1 MLFYREAGVFS
12 FIELSTARLC
22 SPKEMC
28 FYGGEKGRVSQ
39 TALTTEK
46 KTRRILTTEKE
57 TREHKRDDLLSALS
71 APHNNALIGTEGI
84 SQVMSINPTKT
95 KWQFIYFIHFIL
107 LQTPICLTFLSTL
120 SFYLKIKKKSVFS
133 CGSCGNPLCT
143 QLFPSIHSESRI
155 DDSAAVKMA
164 PKDATSCWLT
174 PVPNVA
180 FPIGGLLHR
189 SVVQH
194 CPEHFVTCIL
204 SPVWIAVALNI
215 FCILVQARSTLC
227 EQ

>member
-95 KWQFIYFIHFIL
+95 KWQFIHFIL
-107 LQTPICLTFLSTL
+107 LQTPICSTFLTTL

-133 CGSCGNPLCT
+133 CGSCGNPLCI
-143 QLFPSIHSESRI
+143 QLFPSIHSGSRI
-155 DDSAAVKMA
+155 DDSAAVKIA
-164 PKDATSCWLT
+164 PKYATSC
-174 PVPNVA
+174 
-180 FPIGGLLHR
+180 
-189 SVVQH
+189 
-194 CPEHFVTCIL
+194 
-204 SPVWIAVALNI
+204 
-215 FCILVQARSTLC
+215 
-227 EQ
+227 